1 MEDLLLLIHRI
12 PYPPNKGDKIRSY
25 HLLKHLAQHYR
36 VHLATFVDDP
46 NDWQYVPHVEAL
58 CASSHFAK
66 MNPLLS
72 RVRSLGALLK
82 NRSLSQEYYR
92 DAGMAR
98 WVDDTLAAHKIDRVL
113 VFCSPMAQYAER
125 HRNARRVIDFCD
137 IDSEKWR
144 QYAEQK
150 SFPMNL
156 VYRYEAK
163 QLLRYERQVARDYDA
178 SLFVSAPEAELFRT
192 LAPESSPKIGHF
204 SNGVDTDYFSPE
216 QQHPSPYAPGERA
229 LVFTGAMDYWPN
241 IDAVKWFASEVFP
254 LIRERTGGEM
264 SDARFYIVGSR
275 PAPAVQALAQQPGIV
290 VTGTVPDV
298 RPYIA
303 HAAVAVAPLR
313 IARGVQNKVLEAM
326 AMATPVVV
334 SPQALEG
341 IDAVPGS
348 ELVLADA
355 PSAFADACAALLEGQ
370 ADASAAIGRAARA
383 KVQRQYSWS
392 SNLACIGESLEC
404 S

>member
-46 NDWQYVPHVEAL
+46 EDWQYVPHVEAL
-58 CASSHFAK
+58 CASSHFAG
-66 MNPLLS
+66 MNPLLA
-72 RVRSLGALLK
+72 RVRSLSALVK
-82 NRSLSQEYYR
+82 NRSLSLEYYR
-92 DAGMAR
+92 DAGLAR
-98 WVDDTLAAHKIDRVL
+98 WVDQTLAAHDIERVL

-125 HRNARRVIDFCD
+125 HRGARRVIDFCD

-156 VYRYEAK
+156 VYRYEAR

-178 SLFVSAPEAELFRT
+178 SLFVSAPEAELFRR
-192 LAPESSPKIGHF
+192 LAPESSPKIGYF
-204 SNGVDTDYFSPE
+204 SNGVDTDYFSPDLA
-216 QQHPSPYAPGERA
+216 HASPFAAGERA

-241 IDAVKWFASEVFP
+241 IDAVKWFAAEVFP
-254 LIRERTGGEM
+254 ALRQRFA
-264 SDARFYIVGSR
+264 DVRFYIVGSR
-275 PAPAVQALAQQPGIV
+275 PAPAVLALAQQDGIV

-303 HAAVAVAPLR
+303 HAAAAVAPLR

-326 AMATPVVV
+326 AMATAVVV

-348 ELVLADA
+348 ELVLAGDA
-355 PSAFADACAALLEGQ
+355 PAFVDACATLLEGQ
-370 ADASAAIGRAARA
+370 ASASAAIGSAARA
-383 KVQRQYSWS
+383 KVQRRYSWS